1 MASSS
6 LAPPPPPPPAQ
17 QAQQAQQPGAL
28 TPGAAAGVSLGVLAA
43 SNIYAMDQI
52 KQGLAESGSCYTAD
66 FQTNGKGQ
74 HGRVWESSKGQNLL
88 CSYILELNTLDAL
101 KNWTPTDQ
109 IGFSAAIALGARA
122 FFAAFAGSET
132 KIKKPN
138 DIYFSDRK
146 AGGILIENLVRG
158 KEWTWTVIGIGMNI
172 NQNSFSSAAVNSV
185 SSNPISLQE
194 ITNKSWDVKQMQKH
208 LSEALNNA
216 IQDWLIKGD
225 EKTVEALDAFCIE
238 IN

>member
-1 MASSS
+1 LSPATPNI
-6 LAPPPPPPPAQ
+6 LLGAP
-17 QAQQAQQPGAL
+17 L
-28 TPGAAAGVSLGVLAA
+28 IELSTIDST
-43 SNIYAMDQI
+43 NIYAMAQI
-52 KQGLAESGSCYTAD
+52 KAGLAKSGSCYTAD

-101 KNWTPTDQ
+101 KNWTPADQ

-158 KEWTWTVIGIGMNI
+158 QEWTWTVIGIGMNI
-172 NQNSFSSAAVNSV
+172 NQSAFSSAAVNKV

-194 ITNKSWDVKQMQKH
+194 ITNQSWDIKKMQEH
-208 LSEALNNA
+208 LSDALNDA
-216 IQDWLIKGD
+216 IHDWLQFG
-225 EKTVEALDAFCIE
+225 EEATLKTLEQHIIELDQL
-238 IN
+238 

>member
-1 MASSS
+1 MSPATPNI
-6 LAPPPPPPPAQ
+6 LLGAPFIE
-17 QAQQAQQPGAL
+17 L
-28 TPGAAAGVSLGVLAA
+28 STIDST
-43 SNIYAMDQI
+43 NIYAMDQI
-52 KQGLAESGSCYTAD
+52 KLGLAKSGSCYTAD

-172 NQNSFSSAAVNSV
+172 NQSSFSSAAVNRV

-194 ITNKSWDVKQMQKH
+194 ITNKIWDLKQMQQH
-208 LSEALNNA
+208 LSEALSNA
-216 IQDWLIKGD
+216 IQNWLQLG
-225 EKTVEALDAFCIE
+225 EAATLNQLEQYVIELDKK
-238 IN
+238 

>member
-1 MASSS
+1 MSPATPNIV
-6 LAPPPPPPPAQ
+6 LGAP
-17 QAQQAQQPGAL
+17 L
-28 TPGAAAGVSLGVLAA
+28 IELSTIDST
-43 SNIYAMDQI
+43 NIYAMAQI
-52 KQGLAESGSCYTAD
+52 KAGLSKSGSCYTAD

-101 KNWTPTDQ
+101 KNWTPADQ

-158 KEWTWTVIGIGMNI
+158 QEWTWAVIGIGMNI
-172 NQNSFSSAAVNSV
+172 NQTEFSPEALNSV

-194 ITNKSWDVKQMQKH
+194 ITNQSWDVKKMQQH
-208 LSEALNNA
+208 LSEALNDA
-216 IQDWLIKGD
+216 IHDWLQFG
-225 EKTVEALDAFCIE
+225 EEATLKTLEQHIIELDQL
-238 IN
+238 

>member
-1 MASSS
+1 MSPATPNI
-6 LAPPPPPPPAQ
+6 LLGAP
-17 QAQQAQQPGAL
+17 L
-28 TPGAAAGVSLGVLAA
+28 IELSTIDST
-43 SNIYAMDQI
+43 NIYAMAQI
-52 KQGLAESGSCYTAD
+52 KAGLAKSGSCYTAD

-101 KNWTPTDQ
+101 KNWTPADQ

-158 KEWTWTVIGIGMNI
+158 QEWTWTVIGIGMNI
-172 NQNSFSSAAVNSV
+172 NQSAFSSAAVNKV

-194 ITNKSWDVKQMQKH
+194 ITNQSWDIKKMQEH
-208 LSEALNNA
+208 LSDALNDA
-216 IQDWLIKGD
+216 IHDWLQFG
-225 EKTVEALDAFCIE
+225 EEATLKTLEQHIIELDQL
-238 IN
+238 

>member
-1 MASSS
+1 MSPATPNI
-6 LAPPPPPPPAQ
+6 LIGAPMIE
-17 QAQQAQQPGAL
+17 L
-28 TPGAAAGVSLGVLAA
+28 STIDST
-43 SNIYAMDQI
+43 NIYAMAQI
-52 KQGLAESGSCYTAD
+52 KEGLAKSGSCYTAD

-74 HGRVWESSKGQNLL
+74 HGRVWESNKGQNLL

-101 KNWTPTDQ
+101 KNWTPANQ

-158 KEWTWTVIGIGMNI
+158 QEWTWTVIGIGMNI
-172 NQNSFSSAAVNSV
+172 NQSAFSSAAVNKV

-194 ITNKSWDVKQMQKH
+194 ITNQSWDIKKMQQH

-216 IQDWLIKGD
+216 IHDWLQFG
-225 EKTVEALDAFCIE
+225 EEATLKTLEQHIIELDQL
-238 IN
+238 

>member
-1 MASSS
+1 LSPATPNI
-6 LAPPPPPPPAQ
+6 LLGAP
-17 QAQQAQQPGAL
+17 L
-28 TPGAAAGVSLGVLAA
+28 IELSTIDST
-43 SNIYAMDQI
+43 NIYAMDQI
-52 KQGLAESGSCYTAD
+52 KQGLAKSGSCYTAD

-88 CSYILELNTLDAL
+88 CSYILELNTLDTL

-158 KEWTWTVIGIGMNI
+158 KAWTWSVIGIGMNI
-172 NQNSFSSAAVNSV
+172 NQSAFSLAAVNRV

-194 ITNKSWDVKQMQKH
+194 ITNKYWDVKQMQQH
-208 LSEALNNA
+208 LSEALNVA

-225 EKTVEALDAFCIE
+225 EKTVEAWDALCIE

>member
-1 MASSS
+1 MSPATPNI
-6 LAPPPPPPPAQ
+6 LIGAPMIE
-17 QAQQAQQPGAL
+17 L
-28 TPGAAAGVSLGVLAA
+28 STIDST
-43 SNIYAMDQI
+43 NIYAMAQI
-52 KQGLAESGSCYTAD
+52 KEGLAKSGSCYTAD

-74 HGRVWESSKGQNLL
+74 HGRVWESNKGQNLL

-101 KNWTPTDQ
+101 KNWTPANQ

-146 AGGILIENLVRG
+146 AGGILIENLVRS

-172 NQNSFSSAAVNSV
+172 NQSSFSSAAVNSV

-194 ITNKSWDVKQMQKH
+194 ITNKIWDLKQMQQH
-208 LSEALNNA
+208 LSEALSNA
-216 IQDWLIKGD
+216 IQNWLQLG
-225 EKTVEALDAFCIE
+225 EAATLNQLEQYVIELDKK
-238 IN
+238 

>member
-1 MASSS
+1 LSPATPNI
-6 LAPPPPPPPAQ
+6 LLGAP
-17 QAQQAQQPGAL
+17 L
-28 TPGAAAGVSLGVLAA
+28 IELSTIDST
-43 SNIYAMDQI
+43 NIYAMAQI
-52 KQGLAESGSCYTAD
+52 KAGLAKSGSCYTAD

-101 KNWTPTDQ
+101 KNWTPADQ

-158 KEWTWTVIGIGMNI
+158 QEWTWTVIGIGMNI
-172 NQNSFSSAAVNSV
+172 NQTEFSPEALNSV

-194 ITNKSWDVKQMQKH
+194 ITNQSWDVKKMQQH
-208 LSEALNNA
+208 LSEALNDA
-216 IQDWLIKGD
+216 IHDWLQFG
-225 EKTVEALDAFCIE
+225 EEATLKTLEQHIIELDQL
-238 IN
+238 

>member
-1 MASSS
+1 MA
-6 LAPPPPPPPAQ
+6 
-17 QAQQAQQPGAL
+17 
-28 TPGAAAGVSLGVLAA
+28 
-43 SNIYAMDQI
+43 QI
-52 KQGLAESGSCYTAD
+52 KAGLAKSGSCYTAD
-66 FQTNGKGQ
+66 FQTNGRGQ
-74 HGRVWESSKGQNLL
+74 HGRVWESTKGQNLL

-101 KNWTPTDQ
+101 KNWTPADQ

-158 KEWTWTVIGIGMNI
+158 QEWTWAVIGIGMNI
-172 NQNSFSSAAVNSV
+172 NQTEFSPEALNSV

-194 ITNKSWDVKQMQKH
+194 ITNQSWDVKKMQQH
-208 LSEALNNA
+208 LSEALNDA
-216 IQDWLIKGD
+216 IHDWLQFG
-225 EKTVEALDAFCIE
+225 EEATLKTLEQHIIELDQL
-238 IN
+238 

>member
-1 MASSS
+1 
-6 LAPPPPPPPAQ
+6 
-17 QAQQAQQPGAL
+17 
-28 TPGAAAGVSLGVLAA
+28 
-43 SNIYAMDQI
+43 MDQI
-52 KQGLAESGSCYTAD
+52 KLGLAKSGSCYTAD

-172 NQNSFSSAAVNSV
+172 NQSSFSSAAVNRV

-194 ITNKSWDVKQMQKH
+194 ITNKIWDLKQMQQH
-208 LSEALNNA
+208 LSEALTNA
-216 IQDWLIKGD
+216 IQNWLQLG
-225 EKTVEALDAFCIE
+225 EAATLNQLEQYVIELDKK
-238 IN
+238 

>member
-1 MASSS
+1 MSPATPNI
-6 LAPPPPPPPAQ
+6 LLGAP
-17 QAQQAQQPGAL
+17 L
-28 TPGAAAGVSLGVLAA
+28 IELSTIDST
-43 SNIYAMDQI
+43 NIYAMDQI
-52 KQGLAESGSCYTAD
+52 KEGLAKSGSCYTAD

-74 HGRVWESSKGQNLL
+74 HGRVWESSKGQNII

-122 FFAAFAGSET
+122 FFAAYAGPET

-158 KEWTWTVIGIGMNI
+158 TAWTWAVIGIGMNI
-172 NQNSFSSAAVNSV
+172 NQDSFSSAAVNRV

-194 ITNKSWDVKQMQKH
+194 ITNQSWDLQKMQTH
-208 LSEALNNA
+208 LSEALNRA

-225 EKTVEALDAFCIE
+225 EKTVEALDALCIE
-238 IN
+238 II

>member
-1 MASSS
+1 MSPATPNI
-6 LAPPPPPPPAQ
+6 LLGAP
-17 QAQQAQQPGAL
+17 L
-28 TPGAAAGVSLGVLAA
+28 IELSTIEST
-43 SNIYAMDQI
+43 NIYAMAQI
-52 KQGLAESGSCYTAD
+52 KEGLAKSGSCYTAD

-88 CSYILELNTLDAL
+88 CSYILELKTLDAL

-158 KEWTWTVIGIGMNI
+158 QEWTWAVIGIGMNI
-172 NQNSFSSAAVNSV
+172 NQTAFSSAAVNSV

-194 ITNKSWDVKQMQKH
+194 ITNQSWDVKKLQTH
-208 LSEALNNA
+208 LSEALNMA
-216 IQDWLIKGD
+216 IQDWMQFG
-225 EKTVEALDAFCIE
+225 EEATFKVLEQNIIELDQL
-238 IN
+238 

>member
-1 MASSS
+1 MSPATPNI
-6 LAPPPPPPPAQ
+6 LLGAP
-17 QAQQAQQPGAL
+17 L
-28 TPGAAAGVSLGVLAA
+28 IELSTIDST
-43 SNIYAMDQI
+43 NIYAMDQI
-52 KQGLAESGSCYTAD
+52 KEGLAKSGSCYTAD

-74 HGRVWESSKGQNLL
+74 HGRVWESSKGQNIL
-88 CSYILELNTLDAL
+88 CSYILKLNTLDAL

-122 FFAAFAGSET
+122 FFAAYAGPET
-132 KIKKPN
+132 KVKKPN

-158 KEWTWTVIGIGMNI
+158 TAWTWAVIGIGMNI
-172 NQNSFSSAAVNSV
+172 NQDSFSSAAVNRV

-194 ITNKSWDVKQMQKH
+194 ITNQSWDLQKMQTH
-208 LSEALNNA
+208 LSEALNRA

-225 EKTVEALDAFCIE
+225 EKTVEALDALCIE
-238 IN
+238 IK